1 MATKLDHD
9 TKTATI
15 FKMRAQFGSNE
26 CIVCGGPIAEGQR
39 HFCADHSDWKY
50 VVPVDPNAEVVIGKQ
65 LPSGA
70 S

>member
-9 TKTATI
+9 TKIATI
-15 FKMRAQFGSNE
+15 DKMRAQFGSSE
-26 CIVCGGPIAEGQR
+26 CVVCGGPVAEGQF
-39 HFCADHSDWKY
+39 HFCADHSDWKHF
-50 VVPVDPNAEVVIGKQ
+50 VPVNPDAEIVIGDQ